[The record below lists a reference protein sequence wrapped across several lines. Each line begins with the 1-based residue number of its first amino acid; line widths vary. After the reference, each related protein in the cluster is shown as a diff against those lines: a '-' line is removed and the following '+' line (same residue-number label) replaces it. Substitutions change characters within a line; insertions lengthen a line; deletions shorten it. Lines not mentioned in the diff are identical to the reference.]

1 MHRIISHLTVQHH
14 LCTSSAPL
22 TPAPGGITRAQKD
35 DFIEDDGGYKSPK
48 RVTLSKTAEGMIERE
63 CEHSGLDEEEEEE
76 EEEEEDEEVVEVV
89 EEPAPKYRKRPVPVV
104 EESAPKY
111 RKRPVPVFT
120 MEEEEEL
127 QSPVAKRRR
136 IQIDEEVEVEEDG
149 EEIPAVV
156 TITRVPAKKSG
167 KSMKR
172 PAPVSM
178 EEARS
183 FRRAMGEVETGG
195 SAPVSMEEAL
205 EEESLQSS
213 ASKRRRRIQI
223 LDSDSECESDILEA
237 STMKVG
243 SKLPRVPMPM
253 GSKFDKKKK
262 AVTSVEGKKV
272 VDRKR
277 VQSTEVERK
286 QMMTGESPSPPASPS
301 YSVTAYA
308 GGPVIGPLDAATTAI
323 LAPSPMIKKSLL
335 RAALLEEPT
344 PKYRKRP
351 VPVVEEAPSPKK
363 TSHEEEAGFDFM
375 FSTMPEDFA
384 EEGEEETTRAVSGVF
399 TPPWASHKE
408 HLHPVEGMLKSLC
421 AASTQM
427 KISR

>member
-1 MHRIISHLTVQHH
+1 M
-14 LCTSSAPL
+14 A
-22 TPAPGGITRAQKD
+22 
-35 DFIEDDGGYKSPK
+35 ED
-48 RVTLSKTAEGMIERE
+48 MIERE
-63 CEHSGLDEEEEEE
+63 CGESGLDEGEEE
-76 EEEEEDEEVVEVV
+76 EEEEEDEEVVEAV
-89 EEPAPKYRKRPVPVV
+89 EEP
-104 EESAPKY
+104 APKY

-120 MEEEEEL
+120 MEEEEL

-136 IQIDEEVEVEEDG
+136 IQMEEDLQMEEDG
-149 EEIPAVV
+149 EIPAVV

-172 PAPVSM
+172 P
-178 EEARS
+178 
-183 FRRAMGEVETGG
+183 
-195 SAPVSMEEAL
+195 APVSMEEAL

-223 LDSDSECESDILEA
+223 LDSDSECESDCLEA

-262 AVTSVEGKKV
+262 AVTAVEVKKVEG
-272 VDRKR
+272 RKR
-277 VQSTEVERK
+277 VQTAKVERK
-286 QMMTGESPSPPASPS
+286 QMKTGEERRSERSRSPIADSSTRRSPSPPSSPL
-301 YSVTAYA
+301 YSGTAYA
-308 GGPVIGPLDAATTAI
+308 CGPVIGPLDAATTAL

-335 RAALLEEPT
+335 RTALLAPSPKPA

-351 VPVVEEAPSPKK
+351 VPVFTMEEEK
-363 TSHEEEAGFDFM
+363 TSHEEEGGFDFM

>member
-76 EEEEEDEEVVEVV
+76 EEEEDEEVVEVV

-149 EEIPAVV
+149 EIPAVV

-183 FRRAMGEVETGG
+183 FRRAMGELETGG

-205 EEESLQSS
+205 EEESLESS

-262 AVTSVEGKKV
+262 AVTSVEAKKV

-286 QMMTGESPSPPASPS
+286 QMMKGESPSPPTSPS
-301 YSVTAYA
+301 YSVTDNA

-351 VPVVEEAPSPKK
+351 VPLVEEAPSPKK

-399 TPPWASHKE
+399 TPPWASNKE

-421 AASTQM
+421 APTMQM

>member
-1 MHRIISHLTVQHH
+1 MVLTTAAAHSTHRKRAALYHISRYNTASAPPLHLLH
-14 LCTSSAPL
+14 LLSAPL

-48 RVTLSKTAEGMIERE
+48 RVTLSKLAEDMIERE
-63 CEHSGLDEEEEEE
+63 CGESGLDEGEEEE
-76 EEEEEDEEVVEVV
+76 EEEEEDEEVVEAV
-89 EEPAPKYRKRPVPVV
+89 EEPAPKYRKRPVPV
-104 EESAPKY
+104 
-111 RKRPVPVFT
+111 FT
-120 MEEEEEL
+120 MEEEEL

-149 EEIPAVV
+149 EIPAVV

-172 PAPVSM
+172 P
-178 EEARS
+178 
-183 FRRAMGEVETGG
+183 
-195 SAPVSMEEAL
+195 APVSMEEAL

-223 LDSDSECESDILEA
+223 LDSDSECESDCLEA

-262 AVTSVEGKKV
+262 AVTAVEVKKVEG
-272 VDRKR
+272 RKR
-277 VQSTEVERK
+277 VQTAKVERK
-286 QMMTGESPSPPASPS
+286 QMKTGEERRSERSRSPIADSSTRRSPSPPSSPL
-301 YSVTAYA
+301 YSGTAYA
-308 GGPVIGPLDAATTAI
+308 CGPVIGPLDAATTAL

-335 RAALLEEPT
+335 RTALLAPSPKPA

-351 VPVVEEAPSPKK
+351 VPVFTMEEEK
-363 TSHEEEAGFDFM
+363 TSHEEEGGFDFM